1 MGQSQALLR
10 EAIFSMRKRAYGRC
24 IPAGSE
30 MNILYG
36 SRPARSRRRWKS
48 CTAWQSMSTNQPCG
62 IWNESGREKRECRTG
77 RNEPFG
83 AKQKRKAGALSFFGI
98 RGKVRRSNWITTPMR
113 DGKKKL
119 FIAMQNPQKICRRG
133 GGRTASGVGEREIE
147 PGN

>member
-1 MGQSQALLR
+1 MTKEEMFKEMEKMAPVLERNGVDIVLGKRIPGSFTR
-10 EAIFSMRKRAYGRC
+10 GYFFNEEAGLWEVYFCETI
-24 IPAGSE
+24 I
-30 MNILYG
+30 ILK

-98 RGKVRRSNWITTPMR
+98 RGRRW
-113 DGKKKL
+113 G
-119 FIAMQNPQKICRRG
+119 
-133 GGRTASGVGEREIE
+133 
-147 PGN
+147 